1 MMDVIYIA
9 LVDRDQLLRVV
20 ENELQDSSLT
30 VLLVMLYKNMKKMF
44 NTLGGFTEWLGY
56 SVGVKQA
63 CILPPRAP
71 LTNMD

>member
-44 NTLGGFTEWLGY
+44 NTLEGFTEWLGY

-63 CILPPRAP
+63 CILPPGAP
-71 LTNMD
+71 FTNMD